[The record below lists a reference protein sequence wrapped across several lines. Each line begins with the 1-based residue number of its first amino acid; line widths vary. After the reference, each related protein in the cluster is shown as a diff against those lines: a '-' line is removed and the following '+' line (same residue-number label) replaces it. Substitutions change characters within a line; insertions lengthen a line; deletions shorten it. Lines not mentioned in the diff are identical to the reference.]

1 MNQTENI
8 IISNTKNWIR
18 DVVIGLNFCP
28 FARKPYNANRI
39 AYRVIN
45 ESDFESA
52 LVALR
57 VMCLN
62 LNEQPEVETALI
74 ILPEGFS
81 DFEEYLDLVFE
92 AEGLIIDEGFEGT
105 YQVASFHPNYVF
117 ADSDDNDPAN
127 YTNRSPYPMLHI
139 LREDL
144 LEVAVDNHPD
154 PESIPDQN
162 IAKAKSLG
170 LEYFRKMKF
179 D

>member
-1 MNQTENI
+1 
-8 IISNTKNWIR
+8 
-18 DVVIGLNFCP
+18 
-28 FARKPYNANRI
+28 
-39 AYRVIN
+39 
-45 ESDFESA
+45 
-52 LVALR
+52 
-57 VMCLN
+57 MCLN

-81 DFEEYLDLVFE
+81 DFEEYLDLVYE
-92 AEGLIIDEGFEGT
+92 AEELIIDEGFEGT